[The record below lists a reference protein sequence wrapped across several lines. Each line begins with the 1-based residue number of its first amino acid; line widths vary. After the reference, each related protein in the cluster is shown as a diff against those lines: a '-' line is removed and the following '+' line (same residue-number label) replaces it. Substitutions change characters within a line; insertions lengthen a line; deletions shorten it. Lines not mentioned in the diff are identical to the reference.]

1 MLQIGDIVDVSNAS
15 ENETVRCTV
24 TSMRLDK
31 SDEYTYQ
38 AEAILNRYVWKRE
51 TITRYG
57 LDGRYAVWP
66 EERLTLI
73 GSRDDI
79 PTQPYRVGDKV
90 YIQNENRTVYTIGTI
105 RHNPNGY
112 KYELYAKGY
121 SRYVS
126 EHQIVSAEP
135 YTLF

>member
-1 MLQIGDIVDVSNAS
+1 MLQIGDIVGVSSDIMGVSINTQVHSAI
-15 ENETVRCTV
+15 
-24 TSMRLDK
+24 TSMRLENQTGK
-31 SDEYTYQ
+31 TTT
-38 AEAILNRYVWKRE
+38 V
-51 TITRYG
+51 YG
-57 LDGRYAVWP
+57 LDGRYATWP
-66 EERLTLI
+66 EEHLI
-73 GSRDDI
+73 LVGRQDDI
-79 PTQPYRVGDKV
+79 PPQPYRAGDKV

-112 KYELYAKGY
+112 KYELYAKGS